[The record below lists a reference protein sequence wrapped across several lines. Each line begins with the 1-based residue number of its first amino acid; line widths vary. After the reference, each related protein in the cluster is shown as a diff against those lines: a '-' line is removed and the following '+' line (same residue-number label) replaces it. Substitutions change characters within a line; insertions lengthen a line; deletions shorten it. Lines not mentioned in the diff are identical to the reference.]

1 MTDPGKCR
9 ALTATKAR
17 VKGAA
22 IGHKYDY
29 CIHDQ
34 QIKLY
39 ECSFQGFDPDVVMHT
54 TACTPQHL

>member
-1 MTDPGKCR
+1 MTAPEKCR

-29 CIHDQ
+29 CMHDQ
-34 QIKLY
+34 QIKAY
-39 ECSFQGFDPDVVMHT
+39 VSVFRDSNET
-54 TACTPQHL
+54 